1 MDTTIGFPNHSGTL
15 LLLGL
20 ASGVLSC
27 LAYLPYIRDTIKGQT
42 QPQRASWLIWSV
54 LGSIS
59 LVSQIYEGATSSLWF
74 AGVQVTGTIIVFGLS
89 VRSGLGK
96 YLHKTDYAILLFAS
110 FGLLLWLFTENAA
123 YALAI
128 SIGISLLGGTVTV
141 TKAYQNPDSETLSTW
156 VISLIASICAALSVG
171 RVDWILLSY
180 PLYLFT
186 LYTAFVIAIVAGRTR
201 EQGVL
206 LELKS

>member
-1 MDTTIGFPNHSGTL
+1 MDTTIGFPTDAGTL

-20 ASGVLSC
+20 ASGVFSC

-96 YLHKTDYAILLFAS
+96 YLHTTDYTILVFVA
-110 FGLLLWLFTENAA
+110 FGLLLWLFTENAV

-141 TKAYQNPDSETLSTW
+141 LKAYRNPESETLSTW

-171 RVDWILLSY
+171 RMDWILLAY

-186 LYTAFVIAIVAGRTR
+186 LYTAFVIAIVTGRAR
-201 EQGVL
+201 EHGVL
-206 LELKS
+206 VELKP